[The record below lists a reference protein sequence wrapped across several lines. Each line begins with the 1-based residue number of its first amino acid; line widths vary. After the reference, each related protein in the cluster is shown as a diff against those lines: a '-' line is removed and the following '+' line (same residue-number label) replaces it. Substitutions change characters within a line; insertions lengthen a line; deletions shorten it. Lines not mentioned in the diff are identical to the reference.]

1 MTADVFFF
9 DDCEDET
16 VLDDDAGLEDDTDL
30 DELEL
35 ELGPVPVLLVCA
47 KALDWNAVSANPSNT
62 TAIVVLSV
70 FMIKKIFRLIDV
82 IILRQCAESVFV
94 FPPIIKNVSNFVSL
108 A

>member
-30 DELEL
+30 DV
-35 ELGPVPVLLVCA
+35 LGPDPVLLVCA
-47 KALDWNAVSANPSNT
+47 KALDWNAVSANPSSA

-82 IILRQCAESVFV
+82 IILRQCAESVFI
-94 FPPIIKNVSNFVSL
+94 FPPIIKNVCDFVSL